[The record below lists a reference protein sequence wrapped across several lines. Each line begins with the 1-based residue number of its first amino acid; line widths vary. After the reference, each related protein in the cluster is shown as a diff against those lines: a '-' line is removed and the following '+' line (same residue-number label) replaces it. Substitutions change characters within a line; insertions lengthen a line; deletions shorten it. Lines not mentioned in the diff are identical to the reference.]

1 MIIDSSNQK
10 VDILLEHKQCTAFHG
25 AGYAVA
31 IYLNSKAK
39 NLPPISFQIML
50 KDLNGNHEEDQ
61 MDYHTT
67 QVCCIVRA
75 EAGEL
80 IELLPSSINGL
91 IQTTTGHTDAT
102 SLLIKD
108 SMSAFDA
115 DLINR
120 LIGSLAEAKHIADI
134 DNELFNQRLVN
145 LGALKNY
152 GGSTDLVLITKY
164 IQSFSTDKQKQDIKL
179 HEMFGVAFN
188 FINDQA
194 NWTAI
199 TSLANYILNSNNNII
214 SSEEI
219 ALLIELSRVTN
230 DKPAA
235 ILFVDDEVNVLNALR
250 RLFHD
255 ERYSTYFAASG
266 AEGLKILQEHAVD
279 LIISDMR
286 MPEMNGAEFLTQVVM
301 QWPDTIRILLTGYS
315 DIQSTIDAV
324 NKGRIYYYCSKPWND
339 EDLKLL
345 VRNALEQKTAERKN
359 SQDNSLG
366 KYSSA

>member
-1 MIIDSSNQK
+1 MMIDSSGQG
-10 VDILLEHKQCTAFHG
+10 VGLLLEHKNCIAFHG

-39 NLPPISFQIML
+39 NLPPKSFQITF
-50 KDLNGNHEEDQ
+50 KDLNGNPEENQ
-61 MDYHTT
+61 MEYHTT
-67 QVCCIVRA
+67 QVNCIVRA

-80 IELLPSSINGL
+80 VELIPSSIDAL
-91 IQTTTGHTDAT
+91 VQTTTGHNDAK
-102 SLLIKD
+102 SQLIKD
-108 SMSAFDA
+108 YMSAFDT

-134 DNELFNQRLVN
+134 DNELFNQQLVN
-145 LGALKNY
+145 LEALKNY
-152 GGSTDLVLITKY
+152 GGSTDLILIAKY
-164 IQSFSTDKQKQDIKL
+164 IQSFSADKQQQDKKL
-179 HEMFGVAFN
+179 QEIFGIAFN
-188 FINDQA
+188 FINDPA
-194 NWTAI
+194 HWTAI
-199 TSLANYILNSNNNII
+199 KKLANYILNNNKNII
-214 SSEEI
+214 NSEEI
-219 ALLIELSRVTN
+219 ALLIELSRVTD

-255 ERYSTYFAASG
+255 EPYVTYFASSG

-279 LIISDMR
+279 LVISDMR

-324 NKGRIYYYCSKPWND
+324 NKGRIYYYCNKPWND

-345 VRNALEQKTAERKN
+345 VRNALEEKAFARKE
-359 SQDNSLG
+359 
-366 KYSSA
+366 